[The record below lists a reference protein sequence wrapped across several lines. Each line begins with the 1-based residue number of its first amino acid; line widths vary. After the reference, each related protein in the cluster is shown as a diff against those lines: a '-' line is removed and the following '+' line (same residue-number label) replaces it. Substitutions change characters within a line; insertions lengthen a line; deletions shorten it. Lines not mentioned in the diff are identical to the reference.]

1 MTRKLLSTLSMLTVA
16 VFLVPSVAFA
26 QSANASTKAQE
37 AVDAA
42 KDKASQ
48 AVENASDK
56 AAEIQ
61 NKAESTALKVRQEV
75 CEQKRTRLQTATQT
89 MSQGATSV
97 KNNLDTMYERVVAFY
112 ESGQLTVTDFQS
124 YVDKIEA
131 AKQEATTSMEAL
143 QQRDGSEIDCADAKT
158 ASRLAGDKLAG
169 EGVKTALKQYRT
181 DLVNLIS
188 AMKSAAADSTATE
201 DTTNE

>member
-1 MTRKLLSTLSMLTVA
+1 MTRKLLSTLSVLAAA
-16 VFLVPSVAFA
+16 VVLIPSVAFA

-37 AVDAA
+37 ALDAA
-42 KDKASQ
+42 KEKASQ

-56 AAEIQ
+56 AAEIK

-75 CEQKRTRLQTATQT
+75 CEQKRTRLQTISQT

-97 KNNLDTMYERVVAFY
+97 KNNLDTMYERVVTFY

-124 YVDKIEA
+124 YVDKIES

-143 QQRDGSEIDCADAKT
+143 QQRENSDIDCTDAKT
-158 ASRLAGDKLAG
+158 AVRLEGDKLAG

-181 DLVNLIS
+181 ELVNLIS
-188 AMKSAAADSTATE
+188 AMKAAAVTE
-201 DTTNE
+201 ETTNE